1 MIRRLYWKWIAWRF
15 GVERHLTSRTRAIHN
30 AVVLQI
36 GSNDGFSGDPLH
48 RLILA
53 NPGWQATFVEPMPAL
68 FEQLKKNYG
77 DDPRF
82 TFVNAAVSQSNGTLE
97 LFYIDTPALRQRG
110 ESLPSWLDQLATT
123 DRPSLERC
131 EGGRFKEYIRSRT
144 VECLDGPTLLQQTGL
159 ENVDILHVDTEGHD
173 WIILQTLFASG
184 INPAIVL
191 VEHVCLN
198 KDDKNTMRNFLTRK
212 YKVRDLG
219 RDFLCVRS

>member
-1 MIRRLYWKWIAWRF
+1 M
-15 GVERHLTSRTRAIHN
+15 ERHLARHARGIPN
-30 AVVLQI
+30 AAVLQI

-48 RLILA
+48 RLVLA
-53 NPGWQATFVEPMPAL
+53 NLDWHAVFVEPMPAL
-68 FEQLKKNYG
+68 FDQLKENYG

-82 TFVNAAVSQSNGTLE
+82 TFVNAAVSSTNGTLE
-97 LFYIDTPALRQRG
+97 LFYIDTSELRQRE
-110 ESLPSWLDQLATT
+110 ESWPSWLDQLATT

-159 ENVDILHVDTEGHD
+159 ENVDILHIDTEGHD
-173 WIILQTLFASG
+173 WIILQTLFAAG
-184 INPAIVL
+184 IEPAIVL
-191 VEHVCLN
+191 IEHVCLD
-198 KDDKNTMRNFLTRK
+198 KDDKKTMADFLKRK